1 MQSFRQ
7 SNPIDNINE
16 LQENI
21 ELTKERLLELDQR
34 LYDQIPVMLEIPPIR
49 KLVILNL
56 QLILKYFKLQ
66 ITLNEFLNNKI
77 GDLSIANY
85 YFKFIID
92 LNNRYEVK
100 IEKMLDILENEKK
113 EQYSEIIELI
123 KMYSLPFYLY
133 VLGNNMPKLTAKDI
147 CISLTKDID
156 KISLDPEKIKEGL
169 KSMSDKIQSKITNM
183 EENVSDIVNQIEIP
197 EVEDIDSKIKELKGS
212 IKSKLTSKSN
222 LTNVNIDR
230 KSRTKLYNNKQFYN
244 GGNTSNLYNSI
255 YDPIHNKWIKTNST
269 RGKYLINTYVSNL
282 INNN

>member
-56 QLILKYFKLQ
+56 QLVLKYFKLQ
-66 ITLNEFLNNKI
+66 ITLNEFLNTKI
-77 GDLSIANY
+77 GDIFIANY

-100 IEKMLDILENEKK
+100 IEKMLDILENERK
-113 EQYSEIIELI
+113 EKYSEMIELI

-169 KSMSDKIQSKITNM
+169 KSMSDKIQSQITNM

-222 LTNVNIDR
+222 LTNVNMDR

-255 YDPIHNKWIKTNST
+255 YDPIHNKWIKTNSA